1 MAYLSLYRKWRPQT
15 FEDMVGQ
22 RHVVRTLKNAIRTG
36 RIAHAYLF
44 AGPRGTGKT
53 STAKLLAKAVNCAQG
68 PTEEPCDKCPSCV
81 SIREGRSLDVIEIDA
96 ASNRG
101 IDEIRDLREKVKYA
115 PSEGRYK
122 VYIIDEVHMLTTEAF
137 NALLKTLEEP
147 PSHVIFVLATTEPYR
162 IPATILSR
170 CQRFDFRL
178 FTMEDLVDHL
188 KRVSESVGVEVQ
200 DEAITIVARYAQG
213 SMRDALSLLDQCLSF
228 GGQTITAKDVV
239 EILGVA
245 GEESLTRFSELVLA
259 RDTQGLLRFVAQL
272 SSSGMDLRQ
281 FLADSVEHFRNL
293 LVVKE
298 TGSLEFVDATQ
309 SYKQG
314 LAGSAA
320 RFQTLDLIRIIDVLS
335 AAEADVK
342 RSSMPRLVMEVAVV
356 KLAELTSD
364 DTPLGIAQRV
374 RDVEGLVRRVA
385 RFAAPGQA
393 EAEQDEVRHSNDGTP
408 GADGTAA
415 ARDEKGPAGRSAAP
429 AAEEP
434 DRGTPHGA
442 GGEILG
448 SIEPA
453 GPLEEASGEVALRAS
468 TEELSS
474 PGPSREEIEELWHR
488 LLEAVRQERKLF
500 HAVLQAG
507 SLVSFDGTTAVVGF
521 PKGYKFH
528 YTKASEPANLS
539 LVQSILT
546 KLWGPPVTV
555 RVVCGDAED
564 DRASVSGPQSRS
576 GPSQVGSGQEATS
589 ERPQPRGGEPE
600 PSSLSQHGKPQPPKG
615 APEVGPGGASKG
627 QAPDGEEPGD
637 PLVKAVLDIFGGKV
651 IKVDV

>member
-53 STAKLLAKAVNCAQG
+53 STAKLLAKAVNCAHG

-178 FTMEDLVDHL
+178 FTMEELVEHL
-188 KRVSESVGVEVQ
+188 KRVSASVGVEVQ
-200 DEAITIVARYAQG
+200 DEAITMVARYAQG
-213 SMRDALSLLDQCLSF
+213 SMRDALSLLDQCVSF
-228 GGQTITAKDVV
+228 GGQTITVKDVV

-245 GEESLTRFSELVLA
+245 GEESLLRFSELILA
-259 RDTQGLLRFVAQL
+259 RDTQGLLRFVAEL
-272 SSSGMDLRQ
+272 SASGMDLRQ
-281 FLADSVEHFRNL
+281 FLADSLEHFRNL

-298 TGSLEFVDATQ
+298 TGSLELVDATQ
-309 SYKQG
+309 SYKQE
-314 LAGSAA
+314 LARSAA

-335 AAEADVK
+335 AAEADIK
-342 RSSMPRLVMEVAVV
+342 RSPMPRLVMEVAVV

-385 RFAAPGQA
+385 KFVTPGQ
-393 EAEQDEVRHSNDGTP
+393 DEG
-408 GADGTAA
+408 GQADAA
-415 ARDEKGPAGRSAAP
+415 AAGAAGGKVSAERSGP

-434 DRGTPHGA
+434 AREIPHGA
-442 GGEILG
+442 PGGMSG
-448 SIEPA
+448 FAEPA
-453 GPLEEASGEVALRAS
+453 GPRREASGGAAPGTSGQEPQ
-468 TEELSS
+468 SS
-474 PGPSREEIEELWHR
+474 APSREEIDELWHK

-507 SLVSFDGTTAVVGF
+507 SLVSFDGSTAVVGF

-546 KLWGPPVTV
+546 RLWGPPVTV
-555 RVVCGDAED
+555 KVVCGDGEGGE
-564 DRASVSGPQSRS
+564 VSGPQSRPSPSRVSSGQEVTVERSRPKGGQPEPGGPSQHGGPQPVKGASES
-576 GPSQVGSGQEATS
+576 GPSDAG
-589 ERPQPRGGEPE
+589 
-600 PSSLSQHGKPQPPKG
+600 
-615 APEVGPGGASKG
+615 KG
-627 QAPDGEEPGD
+627 QAPDSEEASD

>member
-53 STAKLLAKAVNCAQG
+53 STAKLLAKAVNCAHG
-68 PTEEPCDKCPSCV
+68 PTEEPCDKCPSCL

-178 FTMEDLVDHL
+178 FTMEELVEHL

-200 DEAITIVARYAQG
+200 DEAITMVAKYAQG

-228 GGQTITAKDVV
+228 GGQAITVKDVV

-245 GEESLTRFSELVLA
+245 GEESLLRFAELVLA
-259 RDTQGLLRFVAQL
+259 RDTQGLLRFVAEL
-272 SSSGMDLRQ
+272 SASGMDLRQ
-281 FLADSVEHFRNL
+281 FLADSLEHFRNL

-298 TGSLEFVDATQ
+298 TGSLELVDATQ
-309 SYKQG
+309 SYKQE

-335 AAEADVK
+335 AAEADIK

-374 RDVEGLVRRVA
+374 RDVEGLVRRVV
-385 RFAAPGQA
+385 RFVAPGQA
-393 EAEQDEVRHSNDGTP
+393 EGDPAESASA
-408 GADGTAA
+408 GASDAAGAA
-415 ARDEKGPAGRSAAP
+415 AVADVADAKAP
-429 AAEEP
+429 AE
-434 DRGTPHGA
+434 R
-442 GGEILG
+442 
-448 SIEPA
+448 S
-453 GPLEEASGEVALRAS
+453 
-468 TEELSS
+468 
-474 PGPSREEIEELWHR
+474 GPSREEIDELWR
-488 LLEAVRQERKLF
+488 KLLETVRQERKLF

-546 KLWGPPVTV
+546 RLWGPPVTV
-555 RVVCGDAED
+555 KVVCGDGEGDQPSAFGPH
-564 DRASVSGPQSRS
+564 SGAQSRPDLS
-576 GPSQVGSGQEATS
+576 RAGSGQDGTAP
-589 ERPQPRGGEPE
+589 RPRPKGGQIEHDG
-600 PSSLSQHGKPQPPKG
+600 LSQHGEPQLPKG
-615 APEVGPGGASKG
+615 AAESGSSAAEKG
-627 QAPDGEEPGD
+627 QVPGSEEADD
-637 PLVKAVLDIFGGKV
+637 PLVKAVLDIFGGRV